1 MGIQSGQAWLVGS
14 AEGMVFPYRVQER
27 DRGLRFV
34 ANSWWYREPCDSHVQ
49 SLQSCSEPP
58 VSGVLL
64 QGICLKSSVEQEKT
78 RKHMKINSE
87 VLVKTKKGKKGE
99 KNLFV

>member
-1 MGIQSGQAWLVGS
+1 MLK
-14 AEGMVFPYRVQER
+14 M
-27 DRGLRFV
+27 
-34 ANSWWYREPCDSHVQ
+34 
-49 SLQSCSEPP
+49 
-58 VSGVLL
+58 SGVLL

-87 VLVKTKKGKKGE
+87 VLVKTKHFNPGKKGE